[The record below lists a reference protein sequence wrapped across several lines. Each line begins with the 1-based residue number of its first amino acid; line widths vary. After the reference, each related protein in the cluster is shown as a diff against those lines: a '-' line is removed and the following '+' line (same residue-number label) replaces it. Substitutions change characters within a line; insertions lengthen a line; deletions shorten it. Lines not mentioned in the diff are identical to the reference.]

1 MNLNLKHNTTLSAED
16 LCIGYG
22 RGSREIR
29 VVEGLTFSLQSS
41 ELVGIV
47 GVNGIGKSTLLRTL
61 GGVQP
66 SLSGNLSVNGEALKE
81 INQRKLAEL
90 LSVVLTEPTA
100 SGNLTA
106 LELVSLGRHPHTNW
120 IGSLTA
126 QDRKVVLEAVEWMQI
141 EKLVQKK
148 CFELSDGQLQRV
160 FIARALAQD
169 TRIILLDEPTTHLDL
184 YHKVQILK
192 LLQRIAHEHGKTI
205 LFTTHEIELAI
216 QLCDKLLVLDNEQNA
231 FGTPSELIARHS
243 FEKLFPE
250 DTLVFD
256 PRTASFKVN
265 K

>member
-1 MNLNLKHNTTLSAED
+1 MNLNEKHNATLEVEQ

-22 RGSREIR
+22 RGAKEIR
-29 VVEGLTFSLQSS
+29 VAEGLTFSLQSS

-61 GGVQP
+61 AAVQP
-66 SLSGNLSVNGEALKE
+66 ELSGSLSINGEALKE
-81 INQRKLAEL
+81 ISQRNLAEL

-120 IGSLTA
+120 IGSLTE
-126 QDRKVVLEAVEWMQI
+126 QDKKIVLEAVEWMQI
-141 EKLVQKK
+141 EKLAQKK

-192 LLQRIAHEHGKTI
+192 LLQRIAHEYGKTI

-231 FGTPSELIARHS
+231 FGTPKALIEQHS

-250 DTLVFD
+250 DTLIFD
-256 PRTASFKVN
+256 PQTASFKVN

>member
-1 MNLNLKHNTTLSAED
+1 MSSNLKHNTTLEVDTLS
-16 LCIGYG
+16 IGYG
-22 RGSREIR
+22 RGTKEIR

-47 GVNGIGKSTLLRTL
+47 GINGIGKSTLLRTL
-61 GGVQP
+61 AGVQP
-66 SLSGNLSVNGEALKE
+66 ELSGKLAINGEALKE
-81 INQRKLAEL
+81 ISQRKLAEL

-120 IGSLTA
+120 IGSLTEE
-126 QDRKVVLEAVEWMQI
+126 DKKIVLEAVEWMQI
-141 EKLVQKK
+141 EKLEQKK

-169 TRIILLDEPTTHLDL
+169 TKLILLDEPTTHLDL

-231 FGTPSELIARHS
+231 FGTPKELIEQQS

-256 PRTASFKVN
+256 PQTASFKVN